1 MPRRTKNTIEIEITM
16 VIRSCNQ
23 RSTPISSTRPL
34 CSGMA
39 YCAVLL
45 LLVVDAA
52 GQSHTTSIVRNDDG
66 DGILYRND
74 IDEITGGRRNRLQ
87 LHRDKQLRRLKKH
100 GVKGPRKKEID
111 DVAKED
117 MVLMRNGKDK
127 QGKRVKLGKSS
138 SYHDTQ
144 GKTPQQLEKEG
155 YVCVEYARPKSGK
168 MAKTGT
174 GKSGKGSTVE
184 EGSSKG
190 SKRHLAL
197 LTNDKV
203 VNGEAKF
210 ELVEA
215 HEKRRALKKKIN
227 DNKEMAA
234 KSWTEEYD
242 YETTK
247 NIKHQD
253 AVCVKWELVI
263 EIE

>member
-1 MPRRTKNTIEIEITM
+1 MTM

-23 RSTPISSTRPL
+23 RSTPIL
-34 CSGMA
+34 A

-52 GQSHTTSIVRNDDG
+52 RQSHTTSIVRNDDG

-74 IDEITGGRRNRLQ
+74 IDEITAGGRRNRLQ

-111 DVAKED
+111 DVTKED

-138 SYHDTQ
+138 SNYDTQ

-174 GKSGKGSTVE
+174 GKSGKGLTVE

-215 HEKRRALKKKIN
+215 PKNRRALKKKIN

-253 AVCVKWELVI
+253 AVCVKWELFV